1 MKKSK
6 KHLLSILALSSMTL
20 LSTTVAISCS
30 NGKLEDETGKDKEE
44 IKTEDDKKTDQKS
57 DVENKEDKKENKT
70 DEGNTSGTEDKKES
84 QKTDKDQQNPG
95 TTGDSDKPAD
105 KTGSNESGSQDK
117 DGANG
122 SGDSFQPIGGG
133 NGEGENPGES
143 DPNSSEAKPSEFNK
157 EYFFSKPEFSDINSK
172 SLKQILTLLLQ
183 NKEGFE
189 EFRDDKI
196 KSNTD
201 GPEVNELGDVY
212 LDLTEDK
219 IQRMTD
225 DSDTF
230 RYGHGTTIGKDRI
243 IAILDSF
250 KTM

>member
-30 NGKLEDETGKDKEE
+30 NAKLEDETRKDKEE

-57 DVENKEDKKENKT
+57 DVENKEDKKE
-70 DEGNTSGTEDKKES
+70 G
-84 QKTDKDQQNPG
+84 QKDSTDKDQQNPG

-143 DPNSSEAKPSEFNK
+143 DPNGSEAKPSESNK

-183 NKEGFE
+183 NKAGFE

-212 LDLTEDK
+212 LYLTEAE
-219 IQRMTD
+219 IQKMTD
-225 DSDTF
+225 DSQAF